1 MSSLPSS
8 TDSRKGT
15 PHRLRG
21 AVANREQRLCQR
33 LVRTA
38 PFAFTDLGRKP
49 CAYEITVT
57 VAEMSDPGKLGA
69 HISSDGVLPSNT
81 TMSTKINFEGR
92 GDIPVKDIDVR
103 STDAE
108 KWEINDDPS

>member
-15 PHRLRG
+15 RHRLRG
-21 AVANREQRLCQR
+21 ALANREQHLRQR
-33 LVRTA
+33 LVRTV
-38 PFAFTDLGRKP
+38 PFAFTNLGRRP

-57 VAEMSDPGKLGA
+57 VAEMSDPGKRGA
-69 HISSDGVLPSNT
+69 HISSDGVLPSNA

-92 GDIPVKDIDVR
+92 DDIPVKDIDVR
-103 STDAE
+103 ITDAE
-108 KWEINDDPS
+108 KWEIHDDPS